1 MTAAPPGRVPG
12 PAPDPLC
19 ETVSLLRPGQP
30 PRDLAARLFRALYSQ
45 FELRTFGDLH
55 VAVPRG
61 TPWYDGRSLTEIACQ
76 ISGVPCPG
84 PDGDLGDQAGTR

>member
-12 PAPDPLC
+12 PAPYPLC
-19 ETVSLLRPGQP
+19 ETASLLRPGQP
-30 PRDLAARLFRALYSQ
+30 PRDLAARLFRALYSE

-61 TPWYDGRSLTEIACQ
+61 TPWYAGRSLAEIACQ

-84 PDGDLGDQAGTR
+84 PDGDLDDQAGTR